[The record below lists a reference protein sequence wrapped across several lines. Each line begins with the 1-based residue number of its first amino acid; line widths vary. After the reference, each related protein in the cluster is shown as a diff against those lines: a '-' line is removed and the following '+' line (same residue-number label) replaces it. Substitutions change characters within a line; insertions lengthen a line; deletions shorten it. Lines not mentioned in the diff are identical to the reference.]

1 MFLYNFKISQRKNL
15 KYLDNFFQIWKLLHK
30 RRKYQVLFLFIFTF
44 FSGFAEIFSLATVI
58 PFLTVLSNPQNLFK
72 INFISNICNLLG
84 IAKPLDLI
92 LFVTLLFCIAVILSS
107 IIKIFNIWL
116 ASRISALIAID
127 LSKRCYKNIL
137 NQNYIY
143 FSENNSSKLLNT
155 ITINITR
162 TLTAIYSFMQ
172 LLSDLIITFC
182 LSFSLL
188 FFNFRVGLILGF
200 SLTILYI
207 IAGNLT
213 KKRLSKNSKYITL
226 SERSQIK
233 SIQEGLGLI
242 RDIIIDQS
250 QETFLNYFSASDKKI
265 KFKLAENNFLP
276 LIPRYLIEGIA
287 ISLFGLVALSLSF
300 ANGFDEKNIL
310 ILGTFALGA
319 QRLLPSIHRVYTS
332 WSSISANIFAIES
345 VLELLFL
352 KNRNINFKDKNKKY
366 KFEFHEKIELKSVYF
381 SYLKNDIY
389 ALKNI
394 NLLIPKAKRIAIL
407 GRNGSGKS
415 TLSDIL
421 LGLLKPSKGE
431 LKIDS
436 KIIDFSKIEINEW
449 RSIVAHVPQ
458 SIYIADS
465 SFIENIAIGI
475 PSELINKQR
484 VIEAAKKA
492 KLHDFILSRRFG
504 YDEILGEEGV
514 KLSGGQ
520 RQKIAIAR
528 AFYKNSKVI
537 IFDEATSAIDKNA
550 EDSLMSSLS
559 LISKD
564 ITIIMITHKL
574 NLIKDFDYV
583 YKLRGGEIVFSGTPS
598 EMKTS

>member
-1 MFLYNFKISQRKNL
+1 MFLFNFKIRQRNYL

-30 RRKYQVLFLFIFTF
+30 TRKYQVLFLFTFTF

-58 PFLTVLSNPQNLFK
+58 PFLTVISSPQDLFK
-72 INFISNICNLLG
+72 INLISNIFNLLG
-84 IAKPLDLI
+84 IEKTLDLI
-92 LFVTLLFCIAVILSS
+92 LFVTFVFCIAVILSS
-107 IIKIFNIWL
+107 IIKISNIWL

-127 LSKRCYKNIL
+127 LSKKCYKNVL

-143 FSENNSSKLLNT
+143 FSDNNSSKLINT

-162 TLTAIYSFMQ
+162 TLDAIYGFMQ
-172 LLSDLIITFC
+172 LLADLIITFC

-188 FFNFRVGLILGF
+188 IFNFRVGLILGF
-200 SLTILYI
+200 SLSILYI

-213 KKRLSKNSKYITL
+213 KKRLSNNSRYITL

-233 SIQEGLGLI
+233 SIHEALGLI
-242 RDIIIDQS
+242 RYIIIDQS
-250 QETFLNYFSASDKKI
+250 KETFLNYYSASDKKI
-265 KFKLAENNFLP
+265 KLKLAENNFLP
-276 LIPRYLIEGIA
+276 LIPKYLIEGIA
-287 ISLFGLVALSLSF
+287 IILFGLVALSLGF
-300 ANGFDEKNIL
+300 GNGFDQKNIL

-319 QRLLPSIHRVYTS
+319 QRLLPSINRIFASWASITS
-332 WSSISANIFAIES
+332 NMFAIES

-352 KNRNINFKDKNKKY
+352 ENNNINIKDKRKKY
-366 KFEFHEKIELKSVYF
+366 KFRFNEKIKLNSVYF
-381 SYLKNDIY
+381 SYFKNDIY
-389 ALKNI
+389 TLKNI
-394 NLLIPKAKRIAIL
+394 NLLIPKSKKIAII

-421 LGLLKPSKGE
+421 LGLLRPSKGE
-431 LKIDS
+431 LIIDS
-436 KIIDFSKIEINEW
+436 KIIDFSKSEINGW
-449 RSIVAHVPQ
+449 RSIIAHVPQ

-465 SFIENIAIGI
+465 TFFENIAIGI
-475 PSELINKQR
+475 PLEFINKKE

-492 KLHDFILSRRFG
+492 KLHDFIISRRSG
-504 YDEILGEEGV
+504 YDEILGEGGV

-528 AFYKNSKVI
+528 AFYKKSKVI

-598 EMKTS
+598 EMKIN